1 MCVCVKDDGMCRS
14 QSELYLSGVVS
25 ELVSALVHLV
35 VSEKC
40 VGEYPKIQC
49 MYRYWYWFVVKYK
62 YKVCVLLHPPRH
74 KGAERGG

>member
-40 VGEYPKIQC
+40 VGEYSKIQYS
-49 MYRYWYWFVVKYK
+49 YRYEIVVKL
-62 YKVCVLLHPPRH
+62 V
-74 KGAERGG
+74 